1 MTATNFDW
9 AIAQL
14 ERHTADGVVYTAHW
28 TLTADDGSD
37 TAYSYGSVGLE
48 PPEEESMIPYADL
61 TPEIVTGWVKGKIGE
76 EQVESMESA
85 LQAQIDEKKQ
95 PSFATGLPWQ
105 N

>member
-1 MTATNFDW
+1 MTKANFDW
-9 AIAQL
+9 KIAQL
-14 ERHTADGVVYTAHW
+14 ERHAIDGVVYTAHW
-28 TLTADDGSD
+28 TLTANDGSD
-37 TAYSYGSVGLE
+37 TASVYGSIGLE

-61 TPEIVTGWVKGKIGE
+61 TPELVVDWVKGQIGE

-95 PSFATGLPWQ
+95 PSSATGLPWQ